1 MVEFFSDAVLRYKLK
16 KRLKIAN
23 IRSKEPIRSFNSMA
37 VILPLDRLVDE
48 SVFVTIAA
56 SLKIP
61 AQNITFV
68 VFSKRKIEQ
77 YSTFNFKLIYCSR
90 NDISFSGSFSE
101 EMNSFFEKKW
111 DLLINFFSDR
121 SVFPEFISSCCTSK
135 LRLGFS
141 KANHDIN
148 DVLLDVNPFDNEVF
162 IAEATNYL
170 RAFIK

>member
-23 IRSKEPIRSFNSMA
+23 IRSKEPIRSFKSMA
-37 VILPLDRLVDE
+37 VILPIDRLVNE

-101 EMNSFFEKKW
+101 EMNSFFRKEMGSFNQFLFRSICFSRIHKQ
-111 DLLINFFSDR
+111 LLYIQVEIGLFK
-121 SVFPEFISSCCTSK
+121 SK
-135 LRLGFS
+135 S
-141 KANHDIN
+141 
-148 DVLLDVNPFDNEVF
+148 
-162 IAEATNYL
+162 
-170 RAFIK
+170 